1 MSENKVERAVTP
13 TGRQLGLQVAGAL
26 ALGTVLTVLVV
37 LPAEYG
43 LDPTGFGAWTGLN
56 TLSAPPEVVVETA
69 FIAPPEIARPE
80 PIPLRQDVVTVPI
93 GAFGRTLGATEY
105 KVTLEQG
112 QTMVYSW
119 KASVPILFEF
129 HGHTTPS
136 DGSPAEVMDY
146 SKGTAD
152 ASNGALTAPLTGIHG
167 WYFANPTFEDV
178 TVELTMAGYYT
189 LEPGLIGIH

>member
-1 MSENKVERAVTP
+1 MSASEVTSEPAVAP
-13 TGRQLGLQVAGAL
+13 GRLWLQVLGAAL
-26 ALGTVLTVLVV
+26 LGTALTVTVI

-43 LDPTGFGAWTGLN
+43 IDPTGFGALTGIN
-56 TLSAPPEVVVETA
+56 RLSQPPEVVVETKSV
-69 FIAPPEIARPE
+69 APPEIARAE
-80 PIPLRQDVVTVPI
+80 PVPFRQDVVTVPI

-105 KVTLEQG
+105 KVSLEAG

-129 HGHTTPS
+129 HGHTTPT
-136 DGSPAEVMDY
+136 DGSAAEVMDY
-146 SKGTAD
+146 SKGTA
-152 ASNGALTAPLTGIHG
+152 GEGHGTLTAPLSGIHG

-178 TVELTMAGYYT
+178 TVELTIAGYYR